1 MSDYANKSR
10 SILELIASLNGK
22 SCGVNVMGG
31 SGGMPVLTDQDVAG
45 AVAMA
50 RQYKA
55 KDKPG
60 KRPEAPLM
68 TCVRPELLLLHWA
81 GRSDLVPIVAKR
93 CADAISKS
101 RDDARLSRAAS
112 LVAAQLM
119 AGRNTDAD
127 LSAWAMNCTRA
138 QFEHEMGWALA
149 WMRGELSEAESAYC
163 RAMKKMIDE
172 RSDIPAS
179 VSCRL
184 KWSGGQLKLRPAA

>member
-1 MSDYANKSR
+1 MSDYDNKSK
-10 SILELIASLNGK
+10 SILELIGTLNGR

-31 SGGMPVLTDQDVAG
+31 SGGIPMMTDQDVAG

-60 KRPEAPLM
+60 KRAEAPLM

-81 GRSDLVPIVAKR
+81 SRGDLAPLVARR
-93 CADAISKS
+93 CADAISKD
-101 RDDARLSRAAS
+101 RADPRLSRAAS
-112 LVAAQLM
+112 LMSAQLM
-119 AGRNTDAD
+119 AGRNPDYD

-163 RAMKKMIDE
+163 RAMRKLIDE
-172 RSDIPAS
+172 REGKPQT
-179 VSCRL
+179 CRL
-184 KWSGGQLKLRPAA
+184 KWSKGQLKLRPAA